1 MDREA
6 NFLGA
11 ADVRRGENLQVAM
24 TVVGGTRF
32 GHGES
37 TLSLALAPFAAA

>member
-1 MDREA
+1 MDRET

-11 ADVRRGENLQVAM
+11 ADVRRGENLKVAM
-24 TVVGGTRF
+24 TVVRGTRF

-37 TLSLALAPFAAA
+37 TLSLALASVAAV